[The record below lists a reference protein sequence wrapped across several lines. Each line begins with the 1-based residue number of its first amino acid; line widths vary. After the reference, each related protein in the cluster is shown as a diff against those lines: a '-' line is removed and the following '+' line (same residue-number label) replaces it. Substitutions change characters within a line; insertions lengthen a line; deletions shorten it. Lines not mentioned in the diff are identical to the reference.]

1 MKEAGMSKKV
11 VSKRAR
17 YSEEFKAE
25 ALQLMERV
33 GAKAATEKLGLR
45 DGQLYAWKAAK
56 RKQMASSE
64 VEQEQQQEIARLK
77 RRLAEQEEELAI
89 LKKAA
94 AYFAKGMR

>member
-11 VSKRAR
+11 VSKRTR

-45 DGQLYAWKAAK
+45 DGQLYAWKAA
-56 RKQMASSE
+56 
-64 VEQEQQQEIARLK
+64 
-77 RRLAEQEEELAI
+77 
-89 LKKAA
+89 
-94 AYFAKGMR
+94 